1 MRPSRRFES
10 NSDPAVAIG
19 SPRFPPCSS
28 HAMPLSLSTHVL
40 VFRRARLGVPLA
52 AFCCGCSN
60 YSLSEGG
67 QAPALHAGRPAV
79 LLDERRKPQ
88 AQCSTFAGAKQPH
101 PCSRLHSQVLFRS
114 KHGDGLQAVDLARCA
129 VAAACP
135 GVQTLGS
142 GHAVAL
148 ESMTGLRLH
157 SDNKSASKRVSLGVP
172 KLVRQPVNAVWKQQ
186 SHLAPEAI
194 SNMVTLRAADGC
206 VTMASPSRALSPSCW
221 RAL

>member
-1 MRPSRRFES
+1 MRT
-10 NSDPAVAIG
+10 DTG
-19 SPRFPPCSS
+19 
-28 HAMPLSLSTHVL
+28 
-40 VFRRARLGVPLA
+40 A
-52 AFCCGCSN
+52 ACR
-60 YSLSEGG
+60 
-67 QAPALHAGRPAV
+67 RPAV
-79 LLDERRKPQ
+79 LLNERRKPQ

-101 PCSRLHSQVLFRS
+101 PCSRRHSQVLFRS
-114 KHGDGLQAVDLARCA
+114 KHGDGLQALDLARCA

-135 GVQTLGS
+135 GVQILGS
-142 GHAVAL
+142 GHAVAS
-148 ESMTGLRLH
+148 ESMPRLRLH

-172 KLVRQPVNAVWKQQ
+172 TQVRQPVHAVWKQQ